1 MSRWGI
7 YYGGTIAAPV
17 IADIFSNIL
26 PYLDVERVDPADP
39 EWNFCAWGVK
49 VRNRYKFRLIIKR
62 KGRILFTRQTGKC
75 DEKQAGPAIFT

>member
-1 MSRWGI
+1 MWKEW
-7 YYGGTIAAPV
+7 
-17 IADIFSNIL
+17 IL
-26 PYLDVERVDPADP
+26 PIRNEFLRV
-39 EWNFCAWGVK
+39 GVK